1 MRSEQLL
8 WRYWLLLS
16 FCRISTRTT
25 RLVHHRP
32 SNMCI
37 CYKTLIWP
45 FAPLNRVYVVVAFS
59 DSEIHLHLCTK
70 YLKERELNLSVHIT
84 KIGFKLILFGVW
96 RTQDSNYLLARTT
109 AHSHIHCTI
118 MATSA
123 FYSWNMFIV
132 QWVMLSVGWFGR
144 FGQMHCNFIFNRR
157 RGMFSR
163 WLKFYFLNIWLA
175 PRSRFLLKRHE
186 FFNTIAFVT
195 SLPIIID

>member
-8 WRYWLLLS
+8 WRSWLLLS
-16 FCRISTRTT
+16 FCRIFTRTT
-25 RLVHHRP
+25 RLVHHKP
-32 SNMCI
+32 SNICI

-109 AHSHIHCTI
+109 AYTHTLHDNGNFGVLFLEYVHCSVSNVIGWLIWTFWSNALQFHIQQTTWHVLALVEVLFLEHLISAPITI
-118 MATSA
+118 SLKKA
-123 FYSWNMFIV
+123 W
-132 QWVMLSVGWFGR
+132 
-144 FGQMHCNFIFNRR
+144 IF
-157 RGMFSR
+157 
-163 WLKFYFLNIWLA
+163 
-175 PRSRFLLKRHE
+175 
-186 FFNTIAFVT
+186 
-195 SLPIIID
+195 